1 MSAFLYGSGS
11 ATAKEEEGAGRLPK
25 DADKE
30 TEAKTKQ
37 RDPKPEMVYPFR
49 PVSGLASDT
58 DSVDSEDLVKSTEA
72 DAVSDIS
79 TYSKPEDV
87 KDSCLLAT
95 QLSTDSY
102 ILGRQDTGRSM
113 EWYGTSMDMDVGN
126 FSHSTAA
133 EAGQLMSRINESH
146 LELKAADLEN
156 EVSGGSR
163 TPADDYEGSRSSPDL
178 SGRGMASPLF
188 LYSYW

>member
-1 MSAFLYGSGS
+1 M
-11 ATAKEEEGAGRLPK
+11 
-25 DADKE
+25 
-30 TEAKTKQ
+30 
-37 RDPKPEMVYPFR
+37 
-49 PVSGLASDT
+49 
-58 DSVDSEDLVKSTEA
+58 DSEDLVKSTEA